1 MSWLAD
7 FHFLRPWALLL
18 IIPVAIIVF
27 ALWRSRANHSRWQQ
41 LIAPELLT
49 HLIDG
54 ASQRNSRLG
63 LMAIALA
70 LTVACMALA
79 GPAWER
85 QSSPVHRQANA
96 LIIALDL
103 SPSMVAEDVKP
114 SRLVR
119 ARLKVAEL
127 LKVRDEGET
136 ALIVYGDDAH
146 LVTPLTDDTR
156 TIASLLPT
164 LSPAIMPVPGSR
176 PEAAVERA
184 LQMFNDAGYAR
195 GHILLVTDE
204 VTESAADNINQAL
217 KNSGIQLLILGVGTD
232 AGAPIPSGRG
242 GFVRNANNDVVIA
255 RLGSAKLQ
263 KLAQQNGGR
272 YISNTVD
279 QQDIEYLNPTN
290 TRFDG
295 AKQSDNLKQKMDQWL
310 DRGPLLVLLLLP
322 VVLLSFRR
330 GLIIAVLVL
339 PMLTLHSNKLQAA
352 PLDSVFLTPDQR
364 GAKALDAGD
373 AAAAASE
380 FNDPLWKGT
389 AQYKAG
395 DFASAA
401 KTFAQSDSALAH
413 YNRGNALARSG
424 QLDDAIKAYDQALA
438 ADSGLQD
445 AKDNKAL
452 IEKLKEQQ
460 QQQEQQNQ
468 QNQDQSG
475 ENSSAGDQG
484 QQEQEQQK
492 QADQENQEGENSQS
506 EQNSGASSSAGNNS
520 QNPQDQTGQSEQ
532 QNSAASSAGSGSPE
546 QDSQAQGQSSSGATG
561 QQQSEQS
568 QASSAS
574 STTGDEATEGDQEA
588 EAQMQQLEAPPEP
601 LTPEEQEA
609 RQATEQWLRQIP
621 DDPSGLLRNKFR
633 YEYNQQRQERQEKK
647 LNTFGNSE
655 QRW

>member
-18 IIPVAIIVF
+18 LIPVVIFVV
-27 ALWRSRANHSRWQQ
+27 ALWYTRANHSRWQQ
-41 LIAPELLT
+41 LIAPELLV

-54 ASQRNSRLG
+54 ASKRRSRMG
-63 LMAIALA
+63 LVAIS
-70 LTVACMALA
+70 VAMSIACLALA

-156 TIASLLPT
+156 TITSLLPT
-164 LSPAIMPVPGSR
+164 LTPAIMPVPGSR

-184 LQMFNDAGYAR
+184 LQMFNDAGYAS
-195 GHILLVTDE
+195 GNILLVTDE
-204 VTESAADNINQAL
+204 VTELAADNINQTL
-217 KNSGIQLLILGVGTD
+217 HNSGIQLLILGVGTD

-242 GFVRNANNDVVIA
+242 GFVRDANNDVVIA
-255 RLGSAKLQ
+255 RLGSARLQ
-263 KLAQQNGGR
+263 KLAQQNDGR
-272 YISNTVD
+272 YITNTLD
-279 QQDIEYLNPTN
+279 QQDIEYLNPDN

-295 AKQSDNLKQKMDQWL
+295 IKERDNVNQTMDQWL

-322 VVLLSFRR
+322 VLLLCFRR
-330 GLIIAVLVL
+330 GLIVAVLLL
-339 PMLTLHSNKLQAA
+339 PILSLHSNELQASA
-352 PLDSVFLTPDQR
+352 LDKAFLTPDQR
-364 GAKALDAGD
+364 GAKALEAGD
-373 AAAAASE
+373 AESAASE
-380 FNDPLWKGT
+380 FDNPLWKGT

-395 DFASAA
+395 NFEAA
-401 KTFAQSDSALAH
+401 ANSFAQSDSALAH
-413 YNRGNALARSG
+413 YNRGNALARAG
-424 QLDDAIKAYDQALA
+424 NLDDAIKAYDSALGV
-438 ADSGLQD
+438 DPTLQD

-452 IEKLKEQQ
+452 VEALKE

-468 QNQDQSG
+468 QEQNQSG
-475 ENSSAGDQG
+475 ENSSEGDQSQQD
-484 QQEQEQQK
+484 QQENP
-492 QADQENQEGENSQS
+492 ENQENSEGDSNQS
-506 EQNSGASSSAGNNS
+506 EQTSSASSSAGNES
-520 QNPQDQTGQSEQ
+520 QNPQNQNGQSEQ
-532 QNSAASSAGSGSPE
+532 QNSAVASSDSGSPE
-546 QDSQAQGQSSSGATG
+546 QDDQAQGQSSSSAAA
-561 QQQSEQS
+561 QEQTEEG
-568 QASSAS
+568 QASSS
-574 STTGDEATEGDQEA
+574 SSGKGENDQESEMQA
-588 EAQMQQLEAPPEP
+588 LEAQPEP

>member
-18 IIPVAIIVF
+18 IIPVAIIVL

-70 LTVACMALA
+70 LTVACIALA

-364 GAKALDAGD
+364 GAKAFDAGD

-532 QNSAASSAGSGSPE
+532 QNSAASSAGSGSSE
-546 QDSQAQGQSSSGATG
+546 QDNQAQGQSSSGATG